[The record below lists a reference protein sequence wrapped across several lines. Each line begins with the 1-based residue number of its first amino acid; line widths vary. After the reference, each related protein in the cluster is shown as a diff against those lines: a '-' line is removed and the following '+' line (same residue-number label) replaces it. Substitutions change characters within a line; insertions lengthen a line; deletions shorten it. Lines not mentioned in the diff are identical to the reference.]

1 MFLWCVRVLC
11 AYSNSARW
19 MAGPFRGSV
28 GKVKKDK
35 SKFKK
40 TNSSKALVRRGRKLA
55 SDAVQ
60 ARVEAL
66 IGDAPTAAAAEGSA
80 ASSHAT
86 SSGTFLSKLKTPK
99 ATHVKTKGK
108 VLEVMGADGAKQ
120 RIVDGGDELADR
132 TTQELQGLK
141 LLNRAVK
148 EQSHQRI
155 LPHQQRHDYEF
166 RLRRIATMGVVRLFN
181 SLAQSHSAGD
191 KALDGSEK
199 IVTIDKAQEKKLI
212 ASRDAFLAALRAPGS
227 RASNKQDNDHHG
239 FY

>member
-1 MFLWCVRVLC
+1 
-11 AYSNSARW
+11 

-28 GKVKKDK
+28 GKPKKER

-66 IGDAPTAAAAEGSA
+66 IGDAPSKVASEGGSN
-80 ASSHAT
+80 ASSNGT
-86 SSGTFLSKLKTPK
+86 SSTFMSKLKAPK
-99 ATHVKTKGK
+99 KIVIKKSKDK
-108 VLEVMGADGAKQ
+108 VLEVVGADGKNQ
-120 RIVDGGDELADR
+120 RIVDGGDEAAER

-141 LLNRAVK
+141 LLKRAVK
-148 EQSHQRI
+148 DQSYQKI

-166 RLRRIATMGVVRLFN
+166 RLRRITTMGVVRLFN

-191 KALDGSEK
+191 KAMDDSERK
-199 IVTIDKAQEKKLI
+199 VTIDKAQERKLI
-212 ASRDAFLAALRAPGS
+212 ASRDAFLAALRTPGS
-227 RASNKQDNDHHG
+227 RAPVIAQDNSHG

>member
-1 MFLWCVRVLC
+1 
-11 AYSNSARW
+11 

-28 GKVKKDK
+28 GKPKKER

-40 TNSSKALVRRGRKLA
+40 TNFSKALVRRGRKLA

-66 IGDAPTAAAAEGSA
+66 IGDAPTKVVGEGSN
-80 ASSHAT
+80 ASSNGT
-86 SSGTFLSKLKTPK
+86 SSTFMSKLRAPK
-99 ATHVKTKGK
+99 QVVVKKSKEK
-108 VLEVMGADGAKQ
+108 VLEVVGADGKNH
-120 RIVDGGDELADR
+120 RVVDGGDEAAER

-148 EQSHQRI
+148 DQSYQKI

-166 RLRRIATMGVVRLFN
+166 RLRRITTMGVVRLFN

-191 KALDGSEK
+191 KAMDDSERK
-199 IVTIDKAQEKKLI
+199 VTIDKAQERKLI
-212 ASRDAFLAALRAPGS
+212 ASRDAFLAALRTPGS
-227 RASNKQDNDHHG
+227 RNPVTAHDNSHG

>member
-1 MFLWCVRVLC
+1 
-11 AYSNSARW
+11 
-19 MAGPFRGSV
+19 MAGPFRGAV
-28 GKVKKDK
+28 GKPKKDK

-66 IGDAPTAAAAEGSA
+66 IGDAPSKAMAEGSN
-80 ASSHAT
+80 ASSNGT
-86 SSGTFLSKLKTPK
+86 SSTFLSKLKAPK
-99 ATHVKTKGK
+99 AVVVKKSKGK
-108 VLEVMGADGAKQ
+108 MLEVVGADGEKQ
-120 RIVDGGDELADR
+120 RIVDGGDEEAER

-148 EQSHQRI
+148 DQSHQRI
-155 LPHQQRHDYEF
+155 LPHQQRHDFEF
-166 RLRRIATMGVVRLFN
+166 RLRRITTLGVVRLFN

-191 KALDGSEK
+191 KAMDDSERV
-199 IVTIDKAQEKKLI
+199 VTIDKAQERKLV
-212 ASRDAFLAALRAPGS
+212 ASRDAFLAALRTPGS
-227 RASNKQDNDHHG
+227 RGHAIQEENSHG